1 MRRILAGVYT
11 YKPLKIMALLIAVA
25 IATTAVGAY
34 AATRSADTINACS
47 TKQTGQLRLNTGT
60 GCSATEQAVQWN
72 QTGPPGPQGPP
83 GNSDSTVR
91 HISGFMFNPTT
102 VTTPLLSAKGEFG
115 KLSLTCGTD
124 AQGGNGTI
132 TYTSESDALQDSIGF
147 TASNAPS
154 SPTFVQ
160 VTPGNH
166 ATFTW
171 GNTQGNNV
179 SFEMLIESLMHQ
191 PASPP
196 PSLTEIHGFVRE
208 FAQFGGCA
216 YYVFVDT
223 SDVASPTTL
232 SP

>member
-1 MRRILAGVYT
+1 MRRVFVGIYT
-11 YKPLKIMALLIAVA
+11 SRSLKIVALLTAVA
-25 IATTAVGAY
+25 VAATAVGAY
-34 AATRSADTINACS
+34 AATRSAGTINACA
-47 TKQTGQLRLNTGT
+47 TKQTGQLRLDTGT
-60 GCSATEQAVQWN
+60 GCLPSEQTLQWN
-72 QTGPPGPQGPP
+72 KTGRPGPQGPP

-102 VTTPLLSAKGEFG
+102 ATTPLLSAKGEFG
-115 KLSLTCGTD
+115 KLSLTCGSD

-132 TYTSESDALQDSIGF
+132 TYTSESDTLQDSIGF
-147 TASNAPS
+147 IASNAPS

-179 SFEMLIESLMHQ
+179 SFEMVIESLMHQ

-208 FAQFGGCA
+208 FVQFGGCA